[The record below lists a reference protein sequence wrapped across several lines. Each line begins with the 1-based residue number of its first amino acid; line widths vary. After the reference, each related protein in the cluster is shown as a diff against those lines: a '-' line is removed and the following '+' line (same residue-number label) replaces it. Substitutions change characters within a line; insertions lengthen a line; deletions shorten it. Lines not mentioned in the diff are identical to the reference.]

1 MKKIILVVMGVIL
14 IFTLRGCISTTPQ
27 YREKNS
33 KELTIYAAL
42 EDEQVAEYIQRFKE
56 QYPDIKVNLIIDSH
70 GVISAK
76 VISEKDNP
84 QADIVWGLSAIN
96 MIDLQG
102 RNLLKAY
109 APKNLEN
116 INEKFRDSNEVPYW
130 IGMNVTETAFVVNYK
145 ELEKLG
151 LEIPQS
157 FADLIKP
164 EYKGLITMP
173 NPASSGTGYF
183 SVLAILQRM
192 GEKEGYEYMNKLHE
206 NIGVYTHSGSKP
218 AKLAGSGEYPIGISL
233 GYRAVKQMESGEPVK
248 AIFPKEGSGWDLE
261 SIALIKKGLIKDE
274 VKLFMDWAT
283 SDEAM
288 RLYAKNNA
296 VTSAPTDI
304 KVPKGYAENP
314 LEQLIDN
321 DLVWGSKNRNNI
333 LKTWEEKYGS
343 KSESK

>member
-1 MKKIILVVMGVIL
+1 MKKVLLVIMSLVLTFSM
-14 IFTLRGCISTTPQ
+14 TGCISTTPQ
-27 YREKNS
+27 YTGKNT

-42 EDEQVAEYIQRFKE
+42 EDEQVTEYIQAFKAE
-56 QYPDIKVNLIIDSH
+56 YPDIKVNLIIDSH

-102 RNLLKAY
+102 RGLLEAY

-116 INEKFRDSNEVPYW
+116 VNEKFRDDNEVPNW

-151 LEIPQS
+151 LEIPTR
-157 FADLIKP
+157 FEDLIKP
-164 EYKGLITMP
+164 EYKGLISMP

-183 SVLAILQRM
+183 SVLAILQLM
-192 GEKEGYEYMNKLHE
+192 GEEEGYEYMSKLHE
-206 NIGVYTHSGSKP
+206 NIWVYTHSGSKP
-218 AKLAGSGEYPIGISL
+218 SKLAGSGEYPIGISL

-261 SIALIKKGLIKDE
+261 SVALIKKNTVKDE
-274 VKLFMDWAT
+274 AKLFMDWAI
-283 SDEAM
+283 SDDVM
-288 RLYAKNNA
+288 KLYAKNNS
-296 VTSAPTDI
+296 VTSVPTD
-304 KVPKGYAENP
+304 VEPPKGYPENP

-321 DLVWGSKNRNNI
+321 DLVWGSKNRSEI
-333 LKTWEEKYGS
+333 LKTWENNYGS